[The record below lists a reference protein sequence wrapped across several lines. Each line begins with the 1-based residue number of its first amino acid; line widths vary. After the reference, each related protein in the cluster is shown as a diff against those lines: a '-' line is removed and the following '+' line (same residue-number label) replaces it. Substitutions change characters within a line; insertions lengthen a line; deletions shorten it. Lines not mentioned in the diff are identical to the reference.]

1 MRWRSTILTIIFSLG
16 LAACDTA
23 YREEIGNSPGS
34 VMDLDCPGPGCP
46 SGPGVMIEG
55 PVPIQ

>member
-1 MRWRSTILTIIFSLG
+1 MRLKWTALYIFICLA
-16 LAACDTA
+16 LAACDAA

-34 VMDLDCPGPGCP
+34 IIDLDCPGPGCP